1 MTQEYSNRRNTI
13 HPGKNQAS
21 APVFERSTTPPLCLK
36 PKKPQAI
43 GCACPQKTEVEIDPS
58 VHTMFIWKVTHIL
71 DNISIGNEVKLF
83 CSTDFDAFLAR
94 EHNLVLS

>member
-1 MTQEYSNRRNTI
+1 MTHRRNTFI
-13 HPGKNQAS
+13 QEKTRLVPQFLRE
-21 APVFERSTTPPLCLK
+21 VPPPSLCLK

-71 DNISIGNEVKLF
+71 DNISIGNGK
-83 CSTDFDAFLAR
+83 
-94 EHNLVLS
+94 